1 MGSRLEALVP
11 VPGRDSEESGVM
23 ATTSS
28 RTLRLLTLLQA
39 RRFWAGTDL
48 AGRLEVSLRT
58 LRRDVDRLRDLGYPV
73 EARPGVDG
81 GYSLAPGAALPPL
94 VLDDDEAVALAVGL
108 QSAAQAP
115 VAGMA
120 ESSVQAL
127 AKVVAVMPARLR
139 RRVDALRA
147 VTVPAGWGSAAP
159 AVDPSVLTT
168 VALACRDGER
178 LRFAYTDGGGA
189 RTDRHVEPFRLVSS
203 GRRWYLVAYDVERG
217 DWRSFRL
224 DRLSAPSA
232 TGARFAPRRLPAED
246 AASFVR
252 DGIDAAVAT
261 TTVGA
266 RVAAPADEVRQ
277 KIGRWATVEA
287 AGAGSCRVTMA
298 AENLDWAVFALGV
311 TGAEVTEVH
320 PPELLGHLHAWAGR
334 FGRASEAG
342 RKVVTT

>member
-1 MGSRLEALVP
+1 
-11 VPGRDSEESGVM
+11 M
-23 ATTSS
+23 AATSS
-28 RTLRLLTLLQA
+28 RTLRLLTLLQS
-39 RRFWAGTDL
+39 RRFWSGTEL
-48 AGRLEVSLRT
+48 SGRLEVSLRT
-58 LRRDVDRLRDLGYPV
+58 LRRDVDRLRELGYPV

-108 QSAAQAP
+108 QSAAHQP

-127 AKVVAVMPARLR
+127 AKVVQVMPARLR
-139 RRVDALRA
+139 RRVEALRA

-159 AVDPSVLTT
+159 PVDPAVLTA

-178 LRFAYTDGGGA
+178 LRFAYTDAAGT

-217 DWRSFRL
+217 AWRSFRL
-224 DRLSAPSA
+224 DRLDAPA
-232 TGARFAPRRLPAED
+232 GTGARFAPRTLPAED
-246 AASFVR
+246 AAAFVR

-261 TTVGA
+261 VTVGA
-266 RVAAPADEVRQ
+266 RVAAPADRVRQ
-277 KIGRWATVEA
+277 QIGRWATVVPD
-287 AGAGSCRVTMA
+287 GSGRCRVTMA

-311 TGAEVTEVH
+311 TGAAVDEVQ
-320 PPELLGHLHAWAGR
+320 PPELLEHLHAWGGRLTGARGVAAG
-334 FGRASEAG
+334 
-342 RKVVTT
+342 

>member
-1 MGSRLEALVP
+1 
-11 VPGRDSEESGVM
+11 M
-23 ATTSS
+23 AATSS
-28 RTLRLLTLLQA
+28 RTLRLLTLLQG
-39 RRFWAGTDL
+39 RRFWSGSEL
-48 AGRLEVSLRT
+48 SGRLEVSLRT
-58 LRRDVDRLRDLGYPV
+58 LRRDVDRLRELGYPV

-127 AKVVAVMPARLR
+127 AKVVQVMPARLR

-147 VTVPAGWGSAAP
+147 MTVPAGWGAAAP
-159 AVDPSVLTT
+159 AVDPGVLTT

-178 LRFAYTDGGGA
+178 LRFAYTDAGGS
-189 RTDRHVEPFRLVSS
+189 RTERHVEPFRLVSS

-217 DWRSFRL
+217 AWRSFRM
-224 DRLSAPSA
+224 DRLTAPSG

-246 AASFVR
+246 AAAFVR

-261 TTVGA
+261 VSVGA
-266 RVAAPADEVRQ
+266 RVAAPADDVRQ
-277 KIGRWATVEA
+277 LIGRWAKVEP

-311 TGAEVTEVH
+311 TGAAIDEVH
-320 PPELLGHLHAWAGR
+320 PPELLEHLHAWAER
-334 FGRASEAG
+334 FGSATARG
-342 RKVVTT
+342 

>member
-1 MGSRLEALVP
+1 
-11 VPGRDSEESGVM
+11 M
-23 ATTSS
+23 AATSS
-28 RTLRLLTLLQA
+28 RTLRLLTLLQG
-39 RRFWAGTDL
+39 RRFWSGSEL
-48 AGRLEVSLRT
+48 SGRLEVSLRT

-127 AKVVAVMPARLR
+127 AKVVQVMPARLR

-147 VTVPAGWGSAAP
+147 VTVPAGWGAAAP
-159 AVDPSVLTT
+159 AVDPGVLTT

-178 LRFAYTDGGGA
+178 LRFAYTAADGS
-189 RTDRHVEPFRLVSS
+189 RTERHVEPFRLVSS

-217 DWRSFRL
+217 AWRSFRL
-224 DRLSAPSA
+224 DRLSAPSG

-246 AASFVR
+246 AAAFVR

-261 TTVGA
+261 VTVGA
-266 RVAAPADEVRQ
+266 RVTAPADQVRQ
-277 KIGRWATVEA
+277 KIGRWATVA
-287 AGAGSCRVTMA
+287 ADGPGRCRVTMA

-311 TGAEVTEVH
+311 TGSEIDEVH
-320 PPELLGHLHAWAGR
+320 PPELLEHLHAWGSRLASATAAEVRPDGSATLADEDEAAG
-334 FGRASEAG
+334 GS
-342 RKVVTT
+342 

>member
-1 MGSRLEALVP
+1 
-11 VPGRDSEESGVM
+11 M
-23 ATTSS
+23 AATSS
-28 RTLRLLTLLQA
+28 RTLRLLTLLQG
-39 RRFWAGTDL
+39 RRFWSGSEL
-48 AGRLEVSLRT
+48 SGRLEVSLRT
-58 LRRDVDRLRDLGYPV
+58 LRRDVDRLRELGYPV

-127 AKVVAVMPARLR
+127 AKVVQVMPARLR

-147 VTVPAGWGSAAP
+147 MTVPAGWGAAAP
-159 AVDPSVLTT
+159 AVDPGVLTA

-178 LRFAYTDGGGA
+178 LRFAYSDAGGS
-189 RTDRHVEPFRLVSS
+189 RTERHVEPFRLVSS
-203 GRRWYLVAYDVERG
+203 GRRWYLVAYDVDRG
-217 DWRSFRL
+217 AWRSFRM
-224 DRLSAPSA
+224 DRLSGPSG

-246 AASFVR
+246 AAAFVR

-261 TTVGA
+261 VSVGA
-266 RVAAPADEVRQ
+266 CVAAPADDVRQ
-277 KIGRWATVEA
+277 LIGRWAKVEPD
-287 AGAGSCRVTMA
+287 GAGRCRVTMA

-311 TGAEVTEVH
+311 TGAAIDEVH
-320 PPELLGHLHAWAGR
+320 PPELLEHLQAWGAR
-334 FGRASEAG
+334 FGRATAESAAP
-342 RKVVTT
+342 VST

>member
-1 MGSRLEALVP
+1 MTG
-11 VPGRDSEESGVM
+11 PGH
-23 ATTSS
+23 
-28 RTLRLLTLLQA
+28 RTLRLLSLLQA
-39 RRFWAGTDL
+39 RRFWPGADL
-48 AGRLEVSLRT
+48 ADRLDVSLRT

-127 AKVVAVMPARLR
+127 AKVVQVMPARLR

-147 VTVPAGWGSAAP
+147 VTVPAGWGTAAP
-159 AVDPSVLTT
+159 AVDPAVLTT

-178 LRFAYTDGGGA
+178 LRFGYTDAGGG
-189 RTDRHVEPFRLVSS
+189 RSDRHVEPFRLVPS
-203 GRRWYLVAYDVERG
+203 GRRWYLVAYDVDRG

-224 DRLSAPSA
+224 DRVAAPVG

-246 AASFVR
+246 AAAFVR
-252 DGIDAAVAT
+252 AGIDAAVS
-261 TTVGA
+261 TV
-266 RVAAPADEVRQ
+266 RVAALVGAPADDVRQ
-277 KIGRWATVEA
+277 RIGRWATVEPV
-287 AGAGSCRVTMA
+287 GARRCRVTMA

-311 TGAEVTEVH
+311 TGADVTEVQ
-320 PPELLGHLHAWAGR
+320 PPELLEHLHAWAVR
-334 FGRASEAG
+334 FGGAAAG
-342 RKVVTT
+342 LPATAPAPPPR

>member
-1 MGSRLEALVP
+1 
-11 VPGRDSEESGVM
+11 M
-23 ATTSS
+23 AATSS
-28 RTLRLLTLLQA
+28 RTLRLLSLLQA
-39 RRFWAGTDL
+39 RRYWSGSDL
-48 AGRLEVSLRT
+48 SGRLEVSLRT

-120 ESSVQAL
+120 EASLQAL
-127 AKVVAVMPARLR
+127 AKVVQVMPARLR

-147 VTVPAGWGSAAP
+147 VTVPAGWGSTGP
-159 AVDPSVLTT
+159 SVDPAALTA
-168 VALACRDGER
+168 VALACRDTER
-178 LRFAYTDGGGA
+178 LRFTYTDAGGN
-189 RTDRHVEPFRLVSS
+189 RTERLVEPFRLVPS

-224 DRLSAPSA
+224 DRLASPAG
-232 TGARFAPRRLPAED
+232 TGARFAPRRLPAAD
-246 AASFVR
+246 AAAFVR

-261 TTVGA
+261 VTVGA
-266 RVAAPADEVRQ
+266 RVAAPADEVRRR
-277 KIGRWATVEA
+277 IGRWAAVEP

-311 TGAEVTEVH
+311 TGAEVTEVR
-320 PPELLGHLHAWAGR
+320 PPELLAHLHAWGAR
-334 FGRASEAG
+334 FGRAAPPVSA
-342 RKVVTT
+342 